1 MKNSVTYK
9 SGAINNSGAT
19 YRPSFVLP
27 TPVTVAKKELPKAD
41 VSGVKV
47 GVIVKHKA
55 FGDGVV
61 KSIDNSLITVEFG
74 GVDKKF
80 QFPGAFDQGF
90 LKI

>member
-1 MKNSVTYK
+1 MKNSVSHK
-9 SGAINNSGAT
+9 SVAINGSGAT
-19 YRPSFVLP
+19 YRPSFVPP
-27 TPVTVAKKELPKAD
+27 TPVTAVKKEIPKAD
-41 VSGVKV
+41 VSSVKV

-74 GVDKKF
+74 GIDKKF